1 MKNQIGNAAPEVG
14 IERMRQTYFLRFP
27 GACFIGLFFLFFLQ
41 PAAANGAV
49 ITVTGTG
56 DTIAIDG
63 LATLREA
70 ITSINNQADVN
81 ADVTLSRVGNYASLA
96 GGTPDVI
103 NFNIAGG
110 GVKIISVTGT
120 AEPTIIR
127 PLTINGYS
135 QTGASVN
142 TLANSDNAV

>member
-1 MKNQIGNAAPEVG
+1 MKSQIGDATSEVG
-14 IERMRQTYFLRFP
+14 IKRIRQMYFTRLSVT
-27 GACFIGLFFLFFLQ
+27 CFIGLFFLLFLQ

-49 ITVTGTG
+49 ITITGTG

-142 TLANSDNAV
+142 TL